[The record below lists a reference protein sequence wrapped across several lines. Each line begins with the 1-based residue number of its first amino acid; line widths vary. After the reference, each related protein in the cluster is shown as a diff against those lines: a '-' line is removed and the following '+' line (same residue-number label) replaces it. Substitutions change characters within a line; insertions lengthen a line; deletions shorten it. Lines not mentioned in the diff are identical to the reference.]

1 MTLQQLEYIL
11 AVNQFRHFAK
21 AAEYCR
27 VTQPTLSA
35 MIQKLEE
42 ELDTRIF
49 DRSQQPVCPTPVGIH
64 IIEQAQNILVQ
75 ANRIKN
81 IIEEEKH
88 SLTGTF
94 KLGILPTVA
103 PYLLPRFFPQLM
115 KKYPDL
121 DIRVVEMKTND
132 IKKALQTG
140 EIDAGIVASLAG
152 MEELQQTPLFYE
164 QFFAYVS
171 REDALFN
178 NEVIRTSDLNGEQLW
193 LLDEGH
199 CFRDQLV
206 RFCQMKSARASQLA
220 YHLGSME
227 TFMRMVESGKGVT
240 FIPELAV
247 LQLGDAQ
254 KELVRSFAIPCPTRQ
269 VVLLTNKNFIRHTL
283 LEVLVKE
290 IKLSVPKEMLSLKAT
305 QESYRFHLSLH
316 KIFQS
321 DFLFYRGKMLYF
333 CKQKKRRSVAPQ
345 HHQANWLLHSVCTIF
360 ALVKQ
365 KTKPIKREKLWNR
378 SSTHNSLNSRFR
390 LSKTEVSK
398 QYPTKT

>member
-49 DRSQQPVCPTPVGIH
+49 DRSQQPVCPTPVGIL
-64 IIEQAQNILVQ
+64 IIEQAQKILVQ

-121 DIRVVEMKTND
+121 DIRVIEMKTND

-247 LQLGDAQ
+247 LQLGDIQ
-254 KELVRSFAIPCPTRQ
+254 KELVRPFAIPCPTRQ
-269 VVLLTNKNFIRHTL
+269 IVMLTNKNFIRHTL
-283 LEVLVKE
+283 LEALTKE
-290 IKLSVPKEMLSLKAT
+290 IKSSIPKEMLSLKAT
-305 QESYRFHLSLH
+305 QA
-316 KIFQS
+316 I
-321 DFLFYRGKMLYF
+321 
-333 CKQKKRRSVAPQ
+333 V
-345 HHQANWLLHSVCTIF
+345 
-360 ALVKQ
+360 
-365 KTKPIKREKLWNR
+365 
-378 SSTHNSLNSRFR
+378 
-390 LSKTEVSK
+390 
-398 QYPTKT
+398 

>member
-49 DRSQQPVCPTPVGIH
+49 DRSQQPVCPTPVGIL
-64 IIEQAQNILVQ
+64 IIEQAQKILVQ

-121 DIRVVEMKTND
+121 DIRVIEMKTND

-164 QFFAYVS
+164 QFFVYVS
-171 REDALFN
+171 RKDILFN
-178 NEVIRTSDLNGEQLW
+178 SEVIRTSDLNGEQLW

-240 FIPELAV
+240 FIPELAA
-247 LQLGDAQ
+247 LQLGDIQ
-254 KELVRSFAIPCPTRQ
+254 KELVRPFAIPCPTRQ
-269 VVLLTNKNFIRHTL
+269 IVMLTNKNFIRHTL
-283 LEVLVKE
+283 LEALTKE
-290 IKLSVPKEMLSLKAT
+290 IKSSIPKEMLSLKAT
-305 QESYRFHLSLH
+305 QA
-316 KIFQS
+316 I
-321 DFLFYRGKMLYF
+321 
-333 CKQKKRRSVAPQ
+333 V
-345 HHQANWLLHSVCTIF
+345 
-360 ALVKQ
+360 
-365 KTKPIKREKLWNR
+365 
-378 SSTHNSLNSRFR
+378 
-390 LSKTEVSK
+390 
-398 QYPTKT
+398 

>member
-49 DRSQQPVCPTPVGIH
+49 DRSQQPVCPAPVGIH

-94 KLGILPTVA
+94 QLGILPTVA
-103 PYLLPRFFPQLM
+103 PSLLPRFFPQLM

-305 QESYRFHLSLH
+305 QA
-316 KIFQS
+316 
-321 DFLFYRGKMLYF
+321 
-333 CKQKKRRSVAPQ
+333 V
-345 HHQANWLLHSVCTIF
+345 V
-360 ALVKQ
+360 
-365 KTKPIKREKLWNR
+365 
-378 SSTHNSLNSRFR
+378 
-390 LSKTEVSK
+390 
-398 QYPTKT
+398 

>member
-1 MTLQQLEYIL
+1 
-11 AVNQFRHFAK
+11 
-21 AAEYCR
+21 
-27 VTQPTLSA
+27 

-49 DRSQQPVCPTPVGIH
+49 DRSQQPVCPTPVGIL
-64 IIEQAQNILVQ
+64 IIEQAQKILVQ

-121 DIRVVEMKTND
+121 DIRVIEMKTND

-164 QFFAYVS
+164 QFFVYVS
-171 REDALFN
+171 RKDILFN
-178 NEVIRTSDLNGEQLW
+178 SEVIRTSDLNGEQLW

-199 CFRDQLV
+199 CFRDQLM

-247 LQLGDAQ
+247 LQLGDIQ
-254 KELVRSFAIPCPTRQ
+254 KELVRPFAIPCPTRQ
-269 VVLLTNKNFIRHTL
+269 IVMLTNKNFIRHTL
-283 LEVLVKE
+283 LEALTKE
-290 IKLSVPKEMLSLKAT
+290 IKSSIPKEMLSLKAT
-305 QESYRFHLSLH
+305 QA
-316 KIFQS
+316 I
-321 DFLFYRGKMLYF
+321 
-333 CKQKKRRSVAPQ
+333 V
-345 HHQANWLLHSVCTIF
+345 
-360 ALVKQ
+360 
-365 KTKPIKREKLWNR
+365 
-378 SSTHNSLNSRFR
+378 
-390 LSKTEVSK
+390 
-398 QYPTKT
+398 

>member
-199 CFRDQLV
+199 CLRDQLV

-305 QESYRFHLSLH
+305 QA
-316 KIFQS
+316 
-321 DFLFYRGKMLYF
+321 
-333 CKQKKRRSVAPQ
+333 V
-345 HHQANWLLHSVCTIF
+345 V
-360 ALVKQ
+360 
-365 KTKPIKREKLWNR
+365 
-378 SSTHNSLNSRFR
+378 
-390 LSKTEVSK
+390 
-398 QYPTKT
+398 

>member
-49 DRSQQPVCPTPVGIH
+49 DRSQQPVCPTPVGIL
-64 IIEQAQNILVQ
+64 IIEQAQKILVQ

-88 SLTGTF
+88 SLTDTF

-121 DIRVVEMKTND
+121 DIRVIEMKTND

-164 QFFAYVS
+164 QFFVYVS
-171 REDALFN
+171 RKDILFN
-178 NEVIRTSDLNGEQLW
+178 SEVIRTSDLNGEQLW

-247 LQLGDAQ
+247 LQLGDIQ
-254 KELVRSFAIPCPTRQ
+254 KELVRPFAIPCPTRQ
-269 VVLLTNKNFIRHTL
+269 IVMLTNKNFIRHTL
-283 LEVLVKE
+283 LEALTKE
-290 IKLSVPKEMLSLKAT
+290 IKSSIPKEMLSLKAT
-305 QESYRFHLSLH
+305 QA
-316 KIFQS
+316 I
-321 DFLFYRGKMLYF
+321 
-333 CKQKKRRSVAPQ
+333 V
-345 HHQANWLLHSVCTIF
+345 
-360 ALVKQ
+360 
-365 KTKPIKREKLWNR
+365 
-378 SSTHNSLNSRFR
+378 
-390 LSKTEVSK
+390 
-398 QYPTKT
+398 

>member
-35 MIQKLEE
+35 MIQKQDE
-42 ELDTRIF
+42 ELDTRIL
-49 DRSQQPVCPTPVGIH
+49 DRSQQPACPTPVGIL
-64 IIEQAQNILVQ
+64 IIEQAQKILVQ

-121 DIRVVEMKTND
+121 DIRVIEMKTND

-164 QFFAYVS
+164 QFFVYVS
-171 REDALFN
+171 RKDILFN
-178 NEVIRTSDLNGEQLW
+178 SEVIRTSDLNGEQLW

-199 CFRDQLV
+199 CFRDQLM

-247 LQLGDAQ
+247 LQLGDIQ
-254 KELVRSFAIPCPTRQ
+254 KELVRPFAIPCPTRQ
-269 VVLLTNKNFIRHTL
+269 IVMLTNKNFIRHTL
-283 LEVLVKE
+283 LEALTKE
-290 IKLSVPKEMLSLKAT
+290 IKSSIPKEMLSLKAT
-305 QESYRFHLSLH
+305 QA
-316 KIFQS
+316 I
-321 DFLFYRGKMLYF
+321 
-333 CKQKKRRSVAPQ
+333 V
-345 HHQANWLLHSVCTIF
+345 
-360 ALVKQ
+360 
-365 KTKPIKREKLWNR
+365 
-378 SSTHNSLNSRFR
+378 
-390 LSKTEVSK
+390 
-398 QYPTKT
+398 

>member
-11 AVNQFRHFAK
+11 AVDRFRHFAK

-64 IIEQAQNILVQ
+64 IIEQAQKILVQ
-75 ANRIKN
+75 ANRMKS

-94 KLGILPTVA
+94 KLGILPTIA

-115 KKYPDL
+115 KKHPGL
-121 DIRVVEMKTND
+121 DIRVAEMKTND

-152 MEELQQTPLFYE
+152 MEELRQTPLFYE

-171 REDALFN
+171 REDALFA
-178 NEVIRTSDLNGEQLW
+178 NEVVRTSDLNGEQLW

-240 FIPELAV
+240 FIPQLAV
-247 LQLGDAQ
+247 LQLGDTQ
-254 KELVRSFAIPCPTRQ
+254 KELVRPFAIPCPTRQ
-269 VVLLTNKNFIRHTL
+269 IVMLTDKSFIRHTL
-283 LEVLVKE
+283 LEALAKE
-290 IKLSVPKEMLSLKAT
+290 IKSSVPKEMLTLKAT
-305 QESYRFHLSLH
+305 QT
-316 KIFQS
+316 
-321 DFLFYRGKMLYF
+321 
-333 CKQKKRRSVAPQ
+333 SV
-345 HHQANWLLHSVCTIF
+345 
-360 ALVKQ
+360 
-365 KTKPIKREKLWNR
+365 
-378 SSTHNSLNSRFR
+378 
-390 LSKTEVSK
+390 
-398 QYPTKT
+398 

>member
-81 IIEEEKH
+81 IIGEEKH

-305 QESYRFHLSLH
+305 QA
-316 KIFQS
+316 
-321 DFLFYRGKMLYF
+321 
-333 CKQKKRRSVAPQ
+333 V
-345 HHQANWLLHSVCTIF
+345 V
-360 ALVKQ
+360 
-365 KTKPIKREKLWNR
+365 
-378 SSTHNSLNSRFR
+378 
-390 LSKTEVSK
+390 
-398 QYPTKT
+398 

>member
-220 YHLGSME
+220 YHLGRME

-305 QESYRFHLSLH
+305 QA
-316 KIFQS
+316 
-321 DFLFYRGKMLYF
+321 
-333 CKQKKRRSVAPQ
+333 V
-345 HHQANWLLHSVCTIF
+345 V
-360 ALVKQ
+360 
-365 KTKPIKREKLWNR
+365 
-378 SSTHNSLNSRFR
+378 
-390 LSKTEVSK
+390 
-398 QYPTKT
+398 

>member
-49 DRSQQPVCPTPVGIH
+49 DRSQQPVCPTPVGIL
-64 IIEQAQNILVQ
+64 IIEQAQKILVQ

-121 DIRVVEMKTND
+121 DIRVIEMKTND

-140 EIDAGIVASLAG
+140 EIDAGIVASLTG

-247 LQLGDAQ
+247 LQLGDIQ
-254 KELVRSFAIPCPTRQ
+254 KELVRPFAIPCPTRQ
-269 VVLLTNKNFIRHTL
+269 IVMLTNKNFIRHTL
-283 LEVLVKE
+283 LEALTKE
-290 IKLSVPKEMLSLKAT
+290 IKSSIPKEMLSLKAT
-305 QESYRFHLSLH
+305 QA
-316 KIFQS
+316 I
-321 DFLFYRGKMLYF
+321 
-333 CKQKKRRSVAPQ
+333 V
-345 HHQANWLLHSVCTIF
+345 
-360 ALVKQ
+360 
-365 KTKPIKREKLWNR
+365 
-378 SSTHNSLNSRFR
+378 
-390 LSKTEVSK
+390 
-398 QYPTKT
+398 

>member
-88 SLTGTF
+88 SLTGAF

-305 QESYRFHLSLH
+305 QA
-316 KIFQS
+316 
-321 DFLFYRGKMLYF
+321 
-333 CKQKKRRSVAPQ
+333 V
-345 HHQANWLLHSVCTIF
+345 V
-360 ALVKQ
+360 
-365 KTKPIKREKLWNR
+365 
-378 SSTHNSLNSRFR
+378 
-390 LSKTEVSK
+390 
-398 QYPTKT
+398 

>member
-171 REDALFN
+171 REDAHFN

-283 LEVLVKE
+283 LEVLVKK

-305 QESYRFHLSLH
+305 QA
-316 KIFQS
+316 
-321 DFLFYRGKMLYF
+321 
-333 CKQKKRRSVAPQ
+333 V
-345 HHQANWLLHSVCTIF
+345 V
-360 ALVKQ
+360 
-365 KTKPIKREKLWNR
+365 
-378 SSTHNSLNSRFR
+378 
-390 LSKTEVSK
+390 
-398 QYPTKT
+398 

>member
-49 DRSQQPVCPTPVGIH
+49 DRSQQPVCPTPVGIL
-64 IIEQAQNILVQ
+64 IIEQAQKILVQ

-103 PYLLPRFFPQLM
+103 PYLLPSFFPQLM

-121 DIRVVEMKTND
+121 DIRVIEMKTND

-164 QFFAYVS
+164 QFFVYVS
-171 REDALFN
+171 RKDILFN
-178 NEVIRTSDLNGEQLW
+178 SEVIRTSDLNGEQLW

-199 CFRDQLV
+199 CFRDQLM

-247 LQLGDAQ
+247 LQLGDIQ
-254 KELVRSFAIPCPTRQ
+254 KELVRPFAIPCPTRQ
-269 VVLLTNKNFIRHTL
+269 IVMLTNKNFIRHTL
-283 LEVLVKE
+283 LEALTKE
-290 IKLSVPKEMLSLKAT
+290 IKSSIPKEMLSLKAT
-305 QESYRFHLSLH
+305 QA
-316 KIFQS
+316 I
-321 DFLFYRGKMLYF
+321 
-333 CKQKKRRSVAPQ
+333 V
-345 HHQANWLLHSVCTIF
+345 
-360 ALVKQ
+360 
-365 KTKPIKREKLWNR
+365 
-378 SSTHNSLNSRFR
+378 
-390 LSKTEVSK
+390 
-398 QYPTKT
+398 

>member
-21 AAEYCR
+21 VAEYCR

-305 QESYRFHLSLH
+305 QA
-316 KIFQS
+316 
-321 DFLFYRGKMLYF
+321 
-333 CKQKKRRSVAPQ
+333 V
-345 HHQANWLLHSVCTIF
+345 V
-360 ALVKQ
+360 
-365 KTKPIKREKLWNR
+365 
-378 SSTHNSLNSRFR
+378 
-390 LSKTEVSK
+390 
-398 QYPTKT
+398 

>member
-35 MIQKLEE
+35 MIQKLED
-42 ELDTRIF
+42 ELDTKIF
-49 DRSQQPVCPTPVGIH
+49 DRSRQPICPTPIGIH
-64 IIEQAQNILVQ
+64 IIEQARNVLVQ
-75 ANRIKN
+75 TSRIKN

-94 KLGILPTVA
+94 KLGILPTIA

-115 KKYPDL
+115 KKYLEL

-132 IKKALQTG
+132 IKKALQAG

-152 MEELQQTPLFYE
+152 MEEFQETSLFYE
-164 QFFAYVS
+164 QYFAYVA
-171 REDALFN
+171 RENPLST
-178 NEVIRTSDLNGEQLW
+178 NEVIRTSDLTNEQLW

-206 RFCQMKSARASQLA
+206 RFCQLKAARASQLA

-227 TFMRMVESGKGVT
+227 TFMRMVESGKGIT

-247 LQLGDAQ
+247 LQLNEIQ
-254 KELVRSFAIPCPTRQ
+254 QQLVRPFAIPCPTRQ
-269 VVLLTNKNFIRHTL
+269 IVLLTNKNFIRYTL
-283 LEVLVKE
+283 LEALTQE
-290 IKLSVPKEMLSLKAT
+290 IQNSVPKEMLSLKVT
-305 QESYRFHLSLH
+305 Q
-316 KIFQS
+316 
-321 DFLFYRGKMLYF
+321 
-333 CKQKKRRSVAPQ
+333 V
-345 HHQANWLLHSVCTIF
+345 
-360 ALVKQ
+360 LV
-365 KTKPIKREKLWNR
+365 
-378 SSTHNSLNSRFR
+378 
-390 LSKTEVSK
+390 
-398 QYPTKT
+398 

>member
-115 KKYPDL
+115 KKYPYL

-247 LQLGDAQ
+247 LQLGNAQ

-305 QESYRFHLSLH
+305 QA
-316 KIFQS
+316 
-321 DFLFYRGKMLYF
+321 
-333 CKQKKRRSVAPQ
+333 V
-345 HHQANWLLHSVCTIF
+345 V
-360 ALVKQ
+360 
-365 KTKPIKREKLWNR
+365 
-378 SSTHNSLNSRFR
+378 
-390 LSKTEVSK
+390 
-398 QYPTKT
+398 

>member
-49 DRSQQPVCPTPVGIH
+49 DRSQQPVCPTPVGIL
-64 IIEQAQNILVQ
+64 IIEQAQKILVQ

-121 DIRVVEMKTND
+121 DIRVIEMKTND

-164 QFFAYVS
+164 QFFVYVS
-171 REDALFN
+171 RKDILFN
-178 NEVIRTSDLNGEQLW
+178 SEVIRTSDLNGEQLW

-199 CFRDQLV
+199 CFRDQLM

-227 TFMRMVESGKGVT
+227 TFMRNVESGKGVT

-247 LQLGDAQ
+247 LQLGDIQ
-254 KELVRSFAIPCPTRQ
+254 KELVRPFAIPCPTRQ
-269 VVLLTNKNFIRHTL
+269 IVMLTNKNFIRHTL
-283 LEVLVKE
+283 LEALTKE
-290 IKLSVPKEMLSLKAT
+290 IKSSIPKEMLSLKAT
-305 QESYRFHLSLH
+305 QA
-316 KIFQS
+316 I
-321 DFLFYRGKMLYF
+321 
-333 CKQKKRRSVAPQ
+333 V
-345 HHQANWLLHSVCTIF
+345 
-360 ALVKQ
+360 
-365 KTKPIKREKLWNR
+365 
-378 SSTHNSLNSRFR
+378 
-390 LSKTEVSK
+390 
-398 QYPTKT
+398 

>member
-49 DRSQQPVCPTPVGIH
+49 DRSQQPVCPTPVGIL
-64 IIEQAQNILVQ
+64 IIEQAQKILVQ

-121 DIRVVEMKTND
+121 DIRVIEMKTND

-164 QFFAYVS
+164 QFFVYVS
-171 REDALFN
+171 RKDILFN
-178 NEVIRTSDLNGEQLW
+178 SEVIRTSDLNGEQLW

-305 QESYRFHLSLH
+305 QA
-316 KIFQS
+316 
-321 DFLFYRGKMLYF
+321 
-333 CKQKKRRSVAPQ
+333 V
-345 HHQANWLLHSVCTIF
+345 V
-360 ALVKQ
+360 
-365 KTKPIKREKLWNR
+365 
-378 SSTHNSLNSRFR
+378 
-390 LSKTEVSK
+390 
-398 QYPTKT
+398 

>member
-49 DRSQQPVCPTPVGIH
+49 DRSQQPVCPTPVGIL
-64 IIEQAQNILVQ
+64 IIEQAQKILVQ

-121 DIRVVEMKTND
+121 DIRVIEMKTND

-199 CFRDQLV
+199 CFRDQLM

-254 KELVRSFAIPCPTRQ
+254 KELVRSFTIPCPTRQ

-305 QESYRFHLSLH
+305 QA
-316 KIFQS
+316 
-321 DFLFYRGKMLYF
+321 
-333 CKQKKRRSVAPQ
+333 V
-345 HHQANWLLHSVCTIF
+345 V
-360 ALVKQ
+360 
-365 KTKPIKREKLWNR
+365 
-378 SSTHNSLNSRFR
+378 
-390 LSKTEVSK
+390 
-398 QYPTKT
+398 

>member
-42 ELDTRIF
+42 ELEAKIF
-49 DRSQQPVCPTPVGIH
+49 DRSQQPVCPTPVGTR
-64 IIEQAQNILVQ
+64 IIEQAHQVLVE
-75 ANRIKN
+75 AGRIKN

-94 KLGILPTVA
+94 KLGILPTIA

-115 KKYPDL
+115 KKYPEL

-132 IKKALQTG
+132 IKKALQTE
-140 EIDAGIVASLAG
+140 EIDAGIVASLNG
-152 MEELQQTPLFYE
+152 MDDFFQTPLFYE
-164 QFFAYVS
+164 QFYAYVS
-171 REDALFN
+171 REDTLWDHN
-178 NEVIRTSDLNGEQLW
+178 VIRTSDLTGEQLW

-206 RFCQMKSARASQLA
+206 RFCQLKAARASQLA

-247 LQLGDAQ
+247 LQLGEIQ
-254 KELVRSFAIPCPTRQ
+254 KELVRPFAIPCPTRQ
-269 VVLLTNKNFIRHTL
+269 IVMLTNRNFIRSTL
-283 LEVLVKE
+283 KE
-290 IKLSVPKEMLSLKAT
+290 ALTQEIQKAVPKEMLTLKAT
-305 QESYRFHLSLH
+305 Q
-316 KIFQS
+316 
-321 DFLFYRGKMLYF
+321 
-333 CKQKKRRSVAPQ
+333 VA
-345 HHQANWLLHSVCTIF
+345 I
-360 ALVKQ
+360 
-365 KTKPIKREKLWNR
+365 
-378 SSTHNSLNSRFR
+378 
-390 LSKTEVSK
+390 
-398 QYPTKT
+398 

>member
-115 KKYPDL
+115 KKYPNL

-164 QFFAYVS
+164 QFFVYVS
-171 REDALFN
+171 RKDILFN
-178 NEVIRTSDLNGEQLW
+178 SEVIRTSDLNGEQLW

-247 LQLGDAQ
+247 LQLGDIQ
-254 KELVRSFAIPCPTRQ
+254 KELVRPFAIPCPTRQ
-269 VVLLTNKNFIRHTL
+269 IVMLTNKNFIRHTL
-283 LEVLVKE
+283 LEALTKE
-290 IKLSVPKEMLSLKAT
+290 IKSSIPKEMLSLKAT
-305 QESYRFHLSLH
+305 QA
-316 KIFQS
+316 I
-321 DFLFYRGKMLYF
+321 
-333 CKQKKRRSVAPQ
+333 V
-345 HHQANWLLHSVCTIF
+345 
-360 ALVKQ
+360 
-365 KTKPIKREKLWNR
+365 
-378 SSTHNSLNSRFR
+378 
-390 LSKTEVSK
+390 
-398 QYPTKT
+398 

>member
-227 TFMRMVESGKGVT
+227 TFMHMVESGKGVT

-305 QESYRFHLSLH
+305 QA
-316 KIFQS
+316 
-321 DFLFYRGKMLYF
+321 
-333 CKQKKRRSVAPQ
+333 V
-345 HHQANWLLHSVCTIF
+345 V
-360 ALVKQ
+360 
-365 KTKPIKREKLWNR
+365 
-378 SSTHNSLNSRFR
+378 
-390 LSKTEVSK
+390 
-398 QYPTKT
+398 

>member
-290 IKLSVPKEMLSLKAT
+290 IKLSVP
-305 QESYRFHLSLH
+305 
-316 KIFQS
+316 
-321 DFLFYRGKMLYF
+321 
-333 CKQKKRRSVAPQ
+333 
-345 HHQANWLLHSVCTIF
+345 
-360 ALVKQ
+360 
-365 KTKPIKREKLWNR
+365 REC
-378 SSTHNSLNSRFR
+378 SH
-390 LSKTEVSK
+390 
-398 QYPTKT
+398 

>member
-27 VTQPTLSA
+27 LTQPTLSA

-305 QESYRFHLSLH
+305 QA
-316 KIFQS
+316 
-321 DFLFYRGKMLYF
+321 
-333 CKQKKRRSVAPQ
+333 V
-345 HHQANWLLHSVCTIF
+345 V
-360 ALVKQ
+360 
-365 KTKPIKREKLWNR
+365 
-378 SSTHNSLNSRFR
+378 
-390 LSKTEVSK
+390 
-398 QYPTKT
+398 

>member
-42 ELDTRIF
+42 EQDTRIF
-49 DRSQQPVCPTPVGIH
+49 DRSQQPVCPTPVGIL
-64 IIEQAQNILVQ
+64 IIEQAQKILVQ

-121 DIRVVEMKTND
+121 DIRVIEMKTND

-164 QFFAYVS
+164 QFFVYVS
-171 REDALFN
+171 RKDILFN
-178 NEVIRTSDLNGEQLW
+178 SEVIRTSDLNGEQLW

-199 CFRDQLV
+199 CFRDQLM

-247 LQLGDAQ
+247 LQLGDIQ
-254 KELVRSFAIPCPTRQ
+254 KELVRPFAIPCPTRQ
-269 VVLLTNKNFIRHTL
+269 IVMLTNKNFIRHTL
-283 LEVLVKE
+283 LEALTKE
-290 IKLSVPKEMLSLKAT
+290 IKSSIPKEMLSLKAT
-305 QESYRFHLSLH
+305 QA
-316 KIFQS
+316 I
-321 DFLFYRGKMLYF
+321 
-333 CKQKKRRSVAPQ
+333 V
-345 HHQANWLLHSVCTIF
+345 
-360 ALVKQ
+360 
-365 KTKPIKREKLWNR
+365 
-378 SSTHNSLNSRFR
+378 
-390 LSKTEVSK
+390 
-398 QYPTKT
+398 

>member
-1 MTLQQLEYIL
+1 MPRNT
-11 AVNQFRHFAK
+11 AH
-21 AAEYCR
+21 
-27 VTQPTLSA
+27 P
-35 MIQKLEE
+35 QKLEE

-49 DRSQQPVCPTPVGIH
+49 DRSQQPVCPTPVGIL
-64 IIEQAQNILVQ
+64 IIEQAQKILVQ

-121 DIRVVEMKTND
+121 DIRVIEMKTND

-247 LQLGDAQ
+247 LQLGDIQ
-254 KELVRSFAIPCPTRQ
+254 KELVRPFAIPCPTRQ
-269 VVLLTNKNFIRHTL
+269 IVMLTNKNFIRHTL
-283 LEVLVKE
+283 LEALTKE
-290 IKLSVPKEMLSLKAT
+290 IKSSIPKEMLSLKAT
-305 QESYRFHLSLH
+305 QA
-316 KIFQS
+316 I
-321 DFLFYRGKMLYF
+321 
-333 CKQKKRRSVAPQ
+333 V
-345 HHQANWLLHSVCTIF
+345 
-360 ALVKQ
+360 
-365 KTKPIKREKLWNR
+365 
-378 SSTHNSLNSRFR
+378 
-390 LSKTEVSK
+390 
-398 QYPTKT
+398 